1 MKLFGSDSLLNNL
14 NLGYAMCG
22 SFCTLKKSVAQLK
35 LLKEHGHNITPIMS
49 DIVYNSDT
57 RFYKCADL
65 KTQVEEI
72 CKNTIIN
79 SVVGAE
85 PIGPKKLFDV
95 LIVCPCTGNTLSKIC
110 NGITDTSVTMAVKAH
125 LRNKKPV
132 ILAIATND
140 ALGAC
145 AKNIG
150 ILLNTKNI
158 YFVPFEQDDP
168 EDKSTSLISDF
179 TLLQDTLN
187 LALFGEQIQP
197 IIKK

>member
-1 MKLFGSDSLLNNL
+1 MNNL
-14 NLGYAMCG
+14 KIGYAFCG
-22 SFCTLKKSVAQLK
+22 SFCTLKKSVSELK
-35 LLKEHGHNITPIMS
+35 KLKDLGHIITPIMS
-49 DIVYNSDT
+49 DIVYNSNT
-57 RFYKCADL
+57 RFYKCEDL
-65 KTQVEEI
+65 RKDVEEI
-72 CKNTIIN
+72 CENNIINTI
-79 SVVGAE
+79 VAAE
-85 PIGPKKLFDV
+85 PIGPKNLFDA

-150 ILLNTKNI
+150 MLLNTKNI

-168 EDKSTSLISDF
+168 EGKNNSLISDF
-179 TLLQDTLN
+179 TLLDDTLN
-187 LALFGEQIQP
+187 LALQGQQIQP